1 MRKLLVVI
9 LILLFLSALSVQAQD
24 EVPQAEIL
32 TVLLDAD
39 GIFEP
44 DLWLSSA
51 AENLASTT
59 ATWQSRMESGFS
71 GLSYMNYLHFDTGY
85 SLDNLDALFDDDW
98 FQQTFA
104 GWEDLRKTN
113 VCFDEDLTLHEFTL
127 AFRDSNNS
135 LTAYAL
141 RYWIE
146 PVSETRVRAW
156 YISFATVFAD
166 GTPNEEGLDLLD
178 DYAERMYPDL
188 PDCAV

>member
-1 MRKLLVVI
+1 MRKLLPLVLV
-9 LILLFLSALSVQAQD
+9 LLLLSANALWAQD
-24 EVPQAEIL
+24 EIEQAEIL

-39 GIFEP
+39 GVFEP
-44 DLWLSSA
+44 EFWLASA

-59 ATWQSRMESGFS
+59 VTWQSRAESGFS
-71 GLSYMNYLHFDTGY
+71 GLSYLSYLHFETGY

-98 FQQTFA
+98 FTQTFT

-127 AFRDSNNS
+127 AFRDSSDN

-156 YISFATVFAD
+156 YISFATSFAD

-178 DYAERMYPDL
+178 EYAERMYPDL
-188 PDCAV
+188 PGCPR